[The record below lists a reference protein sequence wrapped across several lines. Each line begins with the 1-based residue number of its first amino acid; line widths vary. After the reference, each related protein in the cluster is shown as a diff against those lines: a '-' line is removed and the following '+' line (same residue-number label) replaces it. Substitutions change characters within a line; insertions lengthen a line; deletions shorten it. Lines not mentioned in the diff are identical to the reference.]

1 MPAATREIV
10 VHTPK
15 TTRAVESAAKVAR
28 IVRWFDALPVSPP
41 GIAVACPLIL
51 APQIR
56 LSFRSAEGARLAQAT
71 VPATSA
77 GLCDPIGF
85 RIGGKAERPLIDG
98 AVGPSFVRR
107 LQRLL
112 GVHLVR

>member
-1 MPAATREIV
+1 
-10 VHTPK
+10 
-15 TTRAVESAAKVAR
+15 
-28 IVRWFDALPVSPP
+28 
-41 GIAVACPLIL
+41 LIL

-85 RIGGKAERPLIDG
+85 RIGGKAERPLIDHD
-98 AVGPSFVRR
+98 VGPSFARR

-112 GVHLVR
+112 GVHLVRTSR